1 MSYLSEKEMYPD
13 VMVWLNTYLKH
24 KYRKASVAVYD
35 TSREDL
41 REFLRRRNLSRH
53 FPQSDTF
60 VIKVDITGVI
70 VSGNVYRL
78 AFVECKANSISLRDI
93 SQLIGYSKVVI
104 PAFSMIVSPAGVSP
118 PVNKLINIYRRY
130 DVLSY
135 KDDLLVRIA
144 TWNQTSKDID
154 SASVLPHGAF

>member
-13 VMVWLNTYLKH
+13 VMVWLNTYLQH
-24 KYRKASVAVYD
+24 KYRKASINVFD

-41 REFLRRRNLSRH
+41 CEFLRRRNLSKW

-70 VSGNVYRL
+70 VSGDLYRL
-78 AFVECKANSISLRDI
+78 AFVECKTNSISLRDI

-104 PAFSMIVSPAGVSP
+104 PTFAMIISSSGVSP
-118 PVNKLINIYRRY
+118 PVNKLMNIYRRY
-130 DVLSY
+130 DILSY

-144 TWNQTSKDID
+144 TWNRRTKDID
-154 SASVLPHGAF
+154 AASVLPHGAF

>member
-1 MSYLSEKEMYPD
+1 MSYHSEKEMYPD
-13 VMVWLNTYLKH
+13 IVQWLHPYLQH
-24 KYRKASVAVYD
+24 KYPKASISIYD

-41 REFLRRRNLSRH
+41 CEFLRRRNLSKH

-70 VSGNVYRL
+70 ASGNLYRL
-78 AFVECKANSISLRDI
+78 AFIECKTNSISLRDI

-104 PAFSMIVSPAGVSP
+104 PAFAMIISPVGVSP

-130 DVLSY
+130 DILSIGVIC
-135 KDDLLVRIA
+135 L
-144 TWNQTSKDID
+144 
-154 SASVLPHGAF
+154 

>member
-1 MSYLSEKEMYPD
+1 
-13 VMVWLNTYLKH
+13 
-24 KYRKASVAVYD
+24 VYD

-41 REFLRRRNLSRH
+41 CEFLRRRNLSKH

-70 VSGNVYRL
+70 VSGDVYLL

-104 PAFSMIVSPAGVSP
+104 PSFSMIVSPAGVSP
-118 PVNKLINIYRRY
+118 PVNRLINIYRRY
-130 DVLSY
+130 DILSY
-135 KDDLLVRIA
+135 KDDLIVRIA
-144 TWNQTSKDID
+144 AWNRTSKDID
-154 SASVLPHGAF
+154 YASVLPHGAF